1 MNTTPSMS
9 PPSAA
14 ADASSARLR
23 RSRRMSATQW
33 RSLVLG
39 LLFISPWLVGF
50 LALNLYPFIA
60 SLYYSL
66 TQYSIIAQPVWIGLA
81 NYQTLFTQDPEFWT
95 SLGNTLYYTVLSVG
109 LGTILAIG
117 MAMLLNMK
125 VRFISVYRTIFYLP
139 SITPIVA
146 SSIVWIFLFNPQY
159 GLIDTILQYFNVP
172 TIGWLSDPAWAKP
185 ALVIMSLWGIG
196 GAMVIYLA
204 SLQDVPQD
212 LLEAASLDGA
222 NKMRQFWHV
231 TLPAISPVILFNLI
245 TGLIGAFQY
254 FTQAFV
260 MTNGGPADATL
271 FYSLQIYRQAFQF
284 FKMGYASAMAWI
296 LFVIVMAATLV
307 IFRTSA
313 RWVYYG
319 GK

>member
-1 MNTTPSMS
+1 MRTLSSATTPVA
-9 PPSAA
+9 PVRARGGRARLSAA
-14 ADASSARLR
+14 RR
-23 RSRRMSATQW
+23 RS
-33 RSLVLG
+33 LLLG
-39 LLFISPWLVGF
+39 LLFVSPWLVGF
-50 LALNLYPFIA
+50 VALNLYPFAA
-60 SLYYSL
+60 SFYYSL
-66 TQYSIIAQPVWIGLA
+66 TQYSILSQPVWIGLE
-81 NYQTLFTQDPEFWT
+81 NYQNLFTQDPEFWN
-95 SLGNTLYYTVLSVG
+95 SLGNTLYYTVFAVG
-109 LGTILAIG
+109 LGTVLAIG

-125 VRFISVYRTIFYLP
+125 VRFVSVYRTIFYLP
-139 SITPIVA
+139 AITPLVA

-159 GLIDTILQYFNVP
+159 GLIDAALQAINLP
-172 TIGWLSDPAWAKP
+172 TIGWLSDPLWAKP
-185 ALVIMSLWGIG
+185 ALVIMSLWGVG

-212 LLEAASLDGA
+212 QLEAASLDGA
-222 NKMRQFWHV
+222 SKMRQFWHI

-245 TGLIGAFQY
+245 TGMIGSFQY
-254 FTQAFV
+254 FTQAYV
-260 MTNGGPADATL
+260 MTNGGPGDATV

-296 LFVIVMAATLV
+296 LFVIVMVATLL